1 MGNHGSYGAGYE
13 IFSLKILASNMQE
26 LNQVKLQSSL
36 LDQMS
41 IVQHE
46 AKAVI
51 YVGALKAV
59 VRVGECLKL
68 LYLYQLSQ

>member
-1 MGNHGSYGAGYE
+1 
-13 IFSLKILASNMQE
+13 MQE

-59 VRVGECLKL
+59 VRVGKCLKL